1 MSRKNWRKVH
11 RWAGLFLLGFVL
23 FYSLTGLLLN
33 HRKFFGYFQKHHKT
47 VSKIEVQQED
57 VLNQIIETYKQQ
69 IGRDDDPTVIR
80 LKKKGIIEFLYGS
93 HGRVT
98 YVIDATNGEMTRI
111 EKKEN
116 QPWHWLNRLHKS
128 YKVASAWI
136 WLTDGIAVFLILL
149 SLSGLVIFRYTW
161 LDIILMICGGLVM
174 GLGMLLA

>member
-1 MSRKNWRKVH
+1 
-11 RWAGLFLLGFVL
+11 
-23 FYSLTGLLLN
+23 
-33 HRKFFGYFQKHHKT
+33 
-47 VSKIEVQQED
+47 
-57 VLNQIIETYKQQ
+57 
-69 IGRDDDPTVIR
+69 
-80 LKKKGIIEFLYGS
+80 
-93 HGRVT
+93 
-98 YVIDATNGEMTRI
+98 MTRI